1 MIMLK
6 NNDYPEI
13 YATIS
18 ETNSLGYKEIN
29 VYIDNILYETK
40 QAGNSEQWHFVNNFI
55 AGHIQER
62 LREIDETRIVV
73 LHKDKVLNELKAN
86 IKGLKAIRDKQ
97 TKIRLVNFYDHIIR
111 DHEALYERIT
121 NMY

>member
-1 MIMLK
+1 MLK

-18 ETNSLGYKEIN
+18 ETNGLGYKEIN

-40 QAGNSEQWHFVNNFI
+40 QASNSEQWHFINGFI
-55 AGHIQER
+55 SGESQER
-62 LREIDETRIVV
+62 LRKIDETRIVV

>member
-1 MIMLK
+1 MIVLK

-13 YATIS
+13 YATMS
-18 ETNSLGYKEIN
+18 ETNGLGYKEIN

-40 QAGNSEQWHFVNNFI
+40 QASNSEQWHFVNNFI

-86 IKGLKAIRDKQ
+86 IKDLTEIRNKQ
-97 TKIRLVNFYDHIIR
+97 TKIRLVNFYDRIIS
-111 DHEALYERIT
+111 DHEALYERII